1 MRSIE
6 TAMNRAIRYEQDWRK
21 DNTSVEVFHHGIH
34 GTPSYAKE
42 IIVRLHGSRI
52 ARIFPADRRMMLSSC
67 GWQTAT
73 TKSRLNAILTGL
85 NFSGGRVY
93 QEDFEWYLG
102 DRDFTDNMEVQ
113 F

>member
-6 TAMNRAIRYEQDWRK
+6 TAMNAAIRYQQDWRK
-21 DNTSVEVFHHGIH
+21 DNTSVEIVHHGIH

-42 IIVRLHGSRI
+42 IIVKLHNNRI
-52 ARIFPADRRMMLSSC
+52 ARIFPADRRMILSSC
-67 GWQTAT
+67 GWRTNT
-73 TKSRLNAILTGL
+73 TKSRINAILSGL

-102 DRDFTDNMEVQ
+102 DRDFVDGVEVSY
-113 F
+113 